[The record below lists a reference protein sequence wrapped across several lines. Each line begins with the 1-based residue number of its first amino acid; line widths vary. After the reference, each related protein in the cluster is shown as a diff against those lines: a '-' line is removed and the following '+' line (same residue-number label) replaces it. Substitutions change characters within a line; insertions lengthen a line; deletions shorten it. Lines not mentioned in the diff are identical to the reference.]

1 MKILF
6 TGDVTLGRLLNNVI
20 NWENFTYVWGNTLNI
35 IRSADLSIICVIK
48 VSVK

>member
-6 TGDVTLGRLLNNVI
+6 TGDVMLGRLLNNVI
-20 NWENFTYVWGNTLNI
+20 NWKNYTYVWGDTLNI
-35 IRSADLSIICVIK
+35 IRGADLAIICVIR

>member
-6 TGDVTLGRLLNNVI
+6 TGDVMLGRLLNNVI
-20 NWENFTYVWGNTLNI
+20 NWTNYTYVWGDTLNI
-35 IRSADLSIICVIK
+35 IRGADLAIICVIR

>member
-6 TGDVTLGRLLNNVI
+6 TGDVMLGRLLNNVI
-20 NWENFTYVWGNTLNI
+20 NWENYKYVWGDTLNI
-35 IRSADLSIICVIK
+35 IRGADLAIICVIR